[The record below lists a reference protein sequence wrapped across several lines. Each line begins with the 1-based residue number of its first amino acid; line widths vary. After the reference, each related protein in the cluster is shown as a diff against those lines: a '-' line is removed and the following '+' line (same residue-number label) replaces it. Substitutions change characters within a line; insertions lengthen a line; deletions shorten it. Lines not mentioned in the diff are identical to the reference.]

1 MRHGLWVQN
10 WLAWIVLREP
20 CNGISR
26 GRRMIRILFIIDKL
40 APAGTQT
47 NLLEII
53 RRLDRIRFTPYLV
66 ALSEGGELA
75 NEFERAGCKPVILN
89 VKKAYGFSGWNA
101 VRYLVKLIRTEK
113 IDLIQTHFLK
123 AELLGLAAAKL
134 TSIKTIYTTRRD
146 EGFWRSARQLQINR
160 ILNRYFAGILVNS
173 EAVRRA
179 VMRDEQVSPEKIHLI
194 YNGIDTAKF
203 FESAETRKTIRKKF
217 GFAESDVIVGVIANM
232 RHVVKGH
239 SYLIE
244 AVPQIL
250 RHRPDTK
257 FLLIGDGDLKSNLE
271 DLARKLEVRHAV
283 LFGGSRR
290 DTNALINAFDIAC
303 LPSLS
308 EGFSNS
314 LVEYMAVRKPVVA
327 TAAGGN
333 PESCRDEVTGLL
345 VPASNSDALAAAILR
360 LIENESLRRSMG
372 ESGRKE
378 VMDRFTVEK
387 MAGEYMKFYETAVGE
402 SKTNNYDGLLFPR
415 RRESMNSNGSPT
427 KAHARLMREYS
438 SGRTGRS
445 SPKVLGDDSN
455 RVSSRDSSFDI
466 RNSPRLVRVLHII
479 WSLDLGGAEQVVVD
493 LVRNLD
499 RKIYTPVVCCL
510 NDKGRYAPLVEKE
523 GIKVIAM
530 NKAPKFDLFLILQ
543 LVRLIRREE
552 IDLIHT
558 HLFTS
563 NLWGRIAAWIA
574 GVPAV
579 STEHGMDVWRPALY
593 LKLDSILTPVS
604 RRMIFVSEGVRKF
617 YSEKNPSL
625 NGRGR
630 VVYNGIN
637 IGLFADHATTPKK
650 AKHAL
655 GLPADAKVVGIVGRL
670 VPEKAHEDF
679 IDAIR
684 ILSQEDPSIIGL
696 VIGEGE
702 CEKALH
708 KKVYDLGIEKNIHFA
723 GYRNNLQDL
732 YPAMDVFVMSSL
744 REGLPLTMLEA
755 MAAGVPVVATEVGG
769 IPECIRDKQSG
780 LLIPPRNPRALA
792 EAIRKILND
801 DGLRQTLIAGAKA
814 DVTAR
819 FSIERMV
826 KDHEAVYQ
834 DVMNM
839 SREGAVK

>member
-1 MRHGLWVQN
+1 
-10 WLAWIVLREP
+10 
-20 CNGISR
+20 
-26 GRRMIRILFIIDKL
+26 MIRILFIIDKL

-53 RRLDRIRFTPYLV
+53 RLLDRTRFTPYLV

-75 NEFERAGCKPVILN
+75 NEFERAGCPPVILN
-89 VKKAYGFSGWNA
+89 VKMAYGISGWRA
-101 VRYLVKLIRTEK
+101 VRYLMDLIRSEK

-123 AELLGLAAAKL
+123 AELLGLTAAKITGL
-134 TSIKTIYTTRRD
+134 QTIYTTRRD
-146 EGFWRSARQLQINR
+146 EGFWRSARQLSINR
-160 ILNRYFAGILVNS
+160 MLNPHFAGILVNS

-194 YNGIDTAKF
+194 YNGIDTSKF
-203 FESAETRKTIRKKF
+203 FASNEIRKNIRKKF
-217 GFAESDVIVGVIANM
+217 GFADSDIIVGVIANM

-244 AVPQIL
+244 AAPQVL

-257 FLLIGDGDLKSNLE
+257 FLLIGEGDLKPSLE

-283 LFGGSRR
+283 LFAGSRR

-327 TAAGGN
+327 TAVGGN
-333 PESCRDEVTGLL
+333 PESCTNETAGLL

-360 LIENESLRRSMG
+360 LAENEPLRRSMG
-372 ESGRKE
+372 ENGRQE
-378 VMDRFTVEK
+378 VMNRFTVEK
-387 MAGEYMKFYETAVGE
+387 MAGEYMEFYETAVA
-402 SKTNNYDGLLFPR
+402 KTQVPNTNIQV
-415 RRESMNSNGSPT
+415 NSNDQNP
-427 KAHARLMREYS
+427 KHQS
-438 SGRTGRS
+438 SLGICDLEIGNSR
-445 SPKVLGDDSN
+445 KV
-455 RVSSRDSSFDI
+455 RI
-466 RNSPRLVRVLHII
+466 LHII

-510 NDKGRYAPLVEKE
+510 NDKGRNAPRVEKE

-558 HLFTS
+558 HLFTA

-579 STEHGMDVWRPALY
+579 SSEHGMDVWRSPFH
-593 LKLDSILTPVS
+593 LKLDSMLTPVS
-604 RRMIFVSEGVRKF
+604 KRMIFVSEGVRKF
-617 YSEKNPSL
+617 YAAKNPSL

-637 IGLFADHATTPKK
+637 IGLFADHETTPKK

-655 GLPADAKVVGIVGRL
+655 GLPPDTKVVGIVGRL

-679 IDAIR
+679 IDAVR
-684 ILSQEDPSIIGL
+684 ILLEEDPSIIGL

-708 KKVYDLGIEKNIHFA
+708 KKVYDLGLDKSIRFA

-744 REGLPLTMLEA
+744 REGMPLTMLEA

-780 LLIPPRNPRALA
+780 LLVPVRNPRALA
-792 EAIRKILND
+792 GAIRKILTDN
-801 DGLRQTLIAGAKA
+801 GLRQTLIAGAKA
-814 DVTAR
+814 DVSVR

-826 KDHEAVYQ
+826 DDHEAIYR
-834 DVMNM
+834 DVMTL
-839 SREGAVK
+839 SRGGQAKA